1 MKKGELH
8 LRVGINCVYCYL
20 RQAASCMEVMG
31 ITDRERQHEILY
43 EIMDYIKTFNTRLT
57 PAENTSLVYHKLYEM
72 TGHKDP
78 YRKLKKQS
86 NNLALELYPRL
97 RKMLDASNNPLYD
110 ALKIAAA
117 GNIIDLGIHPDYDIE
132 KALDHSMTKGF
143 ARDDFL
149 AFTQKLGSADE
160 VMIIGDNSGEIVF
173 DKLLAEELVRMG
185 KKAVYVVKESFV
197 SNDATME
204 DAVYTG
210 LDKVAKV
217 ISNGSNYLGS
227 CMGRVSKE
235 FITALAKAPLI
246 ISKGHANFESLE
258 NEPLVK
264 DKAFYLLKIKCNEVA
279 KAAGAKLDDVVF
291 MTTSCTG
298 SLILLQGPAKQPM

>member
-78 YRKLKKQS
+78 YSKLKKQS
-86 NNLALELYPRL
+86 NDLALELYPRL
-97 RKMLDASNNPLYD
+97 RKMLDASNNPLHD
-110 ALKIAAA
+110 VLKIAAA
-117 GNIIDLGIHPDYDIE
+117 GNIIDLGIHLDYDIE
-132 KALDHSMTKGF
+132 KALEHSMTKGF
-143 ARDDFL
+143 ARDDFS

-235 FITALAKAPLI
+235 FITALAKTPLI
-246 ISKGHANFESLE
+246 IAKGHANFESLE

-264 DKAFYLLKIKCNEVA
+264 SKAFYLLKIKCDEVA
-279 KAAGAKLDDVVF
+279 KAAGARLDDVVF
-291 MTTSCTG
+291 MTT
-298 SLILLQGPAKQPM
+298 